1 MNYQTIHFVLTVPE
15 AIDNFLIV
23 IGRSFS
29 RGYDNLRGAGY
40 RCRQILV
47 CPRYAFNG
55 IERDWAR
62 KKLIEAWHLPR
73 NQRSNALNI
82 YIVSTEQFENFS
94 AERDAAADDVLSG
107 LVVIDVEFVDPHRLH
122 RVREGGMAYVV

>member
-1 MNYQTIHFVLTVPE
+1 MNYQTIHFVLMVPE

-40 RCRQILV
+40 RRRQILV
-47 CPRYAFNG
+47 CPRYAFDRV
-55 IERDWAR
+55 ERDWAR
-62 KKLIEAWHLPR
+62 KKTIEVRHLAC
-73 NQRSNALNI
+73 NQLSNALNI
-82 YIVSTEQFENFS
+82 YMVSTKHVENIS

-107 LVVIDVEFVDPHRLH
+107 LVVIDVEFVDRP
-122 RVREGGMAYVV
+122 